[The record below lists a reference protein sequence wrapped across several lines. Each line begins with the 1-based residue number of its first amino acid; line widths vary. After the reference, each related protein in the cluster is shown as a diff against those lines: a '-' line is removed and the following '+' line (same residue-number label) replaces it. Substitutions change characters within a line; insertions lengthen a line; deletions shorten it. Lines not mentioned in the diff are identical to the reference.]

1 MHWKLV
7 TGGARAGAVVVLL
20 GLAGCFTAYKAP
32 ETGPVAKVRIQIES
46 DDYFVIVDAWKHGVC
61 STTERIG
68 LVGASPR
75 FVTATTEEAE
85 RSKARH
91 AWRNERGC
99 AETVRERVV
108 PADRPF
114 SPAFASS
121 PWAATRCL
129 RIGFHNLQRNHHIHA
144 SARRRVRDLAYGGR
158 QGLLSSRCQRA
169 AGCRRWRQP
178 NSGSRLPTAAEELP
192 VSSTARFGH

>member
-7 TGGARAGAVVVLL
+7 TCGARAGAVVVLL

-75 FVTATTEEAE
+75 FVTATTAEAE
-85 RSKARH
+85 RSKLGMLGGTSAVAPKRL
-91 AWRNERGC
+91 
-99 AETVRERVV
+99 ERVV

-114 SPAFASS
+114 SLLLQALLGPAPAAYGLSS
-121 PWAATRCL
+121 TTCNATITFTPLQGAEYEISHTVAGKDYCRVAVIELQAADGGVN
-129 RIGFHNLQRNHHIHA
+129 RIP
-144 SARRRVRDLAYGGR
+144 VRDFQL
-158 QGLLSSRCQRA
+158 QQKSCL
-169 AGCRRWRQP
+169 
-178 NSGSRLPTAAEELP
+178 
-192 VSSTARFGH
+192 

>member
-7 TGGARAGAVVVLL
+7 TCGARAGAVVVLL

-85 RSKARH
+85 RSKLGMLGGTSAVAPKRL
-91 AWRNERGC
+91 
-99 AETVRERVV
+99 ERVV

-114 SPAFASS
+114 SLLLQALLGPA
-121 PWAATRCL
+121 PAAYGLGSTTCNATITFTPL
-129 RIGFHNLQRNHHIHA
+129 QGGEYEISHTVAGKDYCPVAVSELQAADGGGNRIP
-144 SARRRVRDLAYGGR
+144 VRDFQL
-158 QGLLSSRCQRA
+158 QQKSCL
-169 AGCRRWRQP
+169 
-178 NSGSRLPTAAEELP
+178 
-192 VSSTARFGH
+192 